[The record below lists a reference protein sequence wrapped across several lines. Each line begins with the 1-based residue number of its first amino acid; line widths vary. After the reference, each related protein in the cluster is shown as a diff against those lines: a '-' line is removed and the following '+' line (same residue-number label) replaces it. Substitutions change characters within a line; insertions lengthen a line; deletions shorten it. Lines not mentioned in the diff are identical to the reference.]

1 MITIKTNEQ
10 KELLFDVLVEG
21 IDSKLLNFMF
31 RVEIN
36 NIEYG
41 FPCINEKG
49 KLKVKIPK
57 LDKIINE
64 CKTGIYKGK
73 LEGIGDDKYYT
84 KPWQDMVELKI
95 EPKVEVKPEETTI
108 NEDKNKDLQVKAYFT
123 GEQEQVKE
131 IIHEEVKKVETK
143 QKSKNSFLRNKLK

>member
-1 MITIKTNEQ
+1 MITIKTNEP

-57 LDKIINE
+57 IDKIINE
-64 CKTGIYKGK
+64 CKSGVYKGK

-95 EPKVEVKPEETTI
+95 EPKVEAKPEETTI
-108 NEDKNKDLQVKAYFT
+108 NEEKNVQVKAYFT
-123 GEQEQVKE
+123 GEKE
-131 IIHEEVKKVETK
+131 EKHIKETIIEENKKVELK